1 MPKELC
7 QVMEYCEFLIEILK
21 IDPKV
26 RFVGMYDDDYK
37 KITDG
42 YQADVLA
49 HLSREEM
56 ANSVRYDMKRW
67 ETYKMF
73 HNQLGDT
80 QYAMVKYE
88 KATLLTFSF
97 NKDEYLRVSIEPN
110 ADYKQIIDKIQ
121 SLIIKNPVIK

>member
-1 MPKELC
+1 
-7 QVMEYCEFLIEILK
+7 MEYCQFLLEILK
-21 IDPKV
+21 IDPTV

-42 YQADVLA
+42 YQADVIA

-73 HNQLGDT
+73 HNQLGDS

-88 KATLLTFSF
+88 KAILLTFSF
-97 NKDEYLRVSIEPN
+97 NQGEYLRVSLEPN
-110 ADYKQIIDKIQ
+110 ADYKHIIDKIQ
-121 SLIIKNPVIK
+121 SLIIKNPVIQ

>member
-1 MPKELC
+1 
-7 QVMEYCEFLIEILK
+7 MEHCEFLNEILK
-21 IDPKV
+21 IDSAV
-26 RFVGMYDDDYK
+26 RFVGMYDEDYK

-56 ANSVRYDMKRW
+56 QSSVRYDMKRW

-80 QYAMVKYE
+80 QFAIVKYD
-88 KATLLTFSF
+88 KAILMTFSF
-97 NKDEYLRVSIEPN
+97 NQGEYLRVSVEPD
-110 ADYKQIIDKIQ
+110 ADYGQIAEKIQ
-121 SLIIKNPVIK
+121 SLLMKNPIIRDK